1 MTQKLYWQT
10 PYETKFTA
18 KIKVIKKAGIV
29 LDKTLFY
36 PESGNQLSDKGYLEI
51 NDFKFEIEKVSKEN
65 KEVIHHISSDFQDK
79 INIGDSVEGEI
90 DWEYRYGLMK
100 AHSSQHLFSAVL
112 KNNYDIDTIR
122 ANINFE
128 EIFLQISQKLDYEQ
142 LKEILHEVNTICTL
156 KNLIIKQKIITHEQ
170 AEKRAKEIRSKIPDE
185 SKVRLIEIEN
195 LDLVCCGGTHVQTTT
210 EIGSLF
216 IFEFKKGNEIRFY
229 VGNKALS
236 IEASINV
243 DIITLVNDLNTP
255 VEKFRESVIKR
266 LKTLGYTQN
275 QQKELS
281 IKLLELISKSPSKI
295 VNNIP
300 LFDIEFSVDI
310 KIINKMLSNFPQ
322 NSLLIVEMG
331 NRKIR
336 LISKNGEIDANK
348 LLQKLINKYK
358 GKGGG
363 NPKSAQALL
372 EKMPENLLSEIE
384 QFLLSKG

>member
-36 PESGNQLSDKGYLEI
+36 PKSGNQLSDKGYLEI

-128 EIFLQISQKLDYEQ
+128 EIFLQISQKLDFEQ

-185 SKVRLIEIEN
+185 SQVRLIEIEN

-243 DIITLVNDLNTP
+243 DLITLVNELNTP
-255 VEKFRESVIKR
+255 VVKFRESIIKR
-266 LKTLGYTQN
+266 LETLEEVQN
-275 QQKELS
+275 LQKNLS
-281 IKLLELISKSPSKI
+281 IKFLELISKSPSKV
-295 VNNIP
+295 VNDIS
-300 LFDIEFSVDI
+300 LFYLDCDIDI
-310 KIINKMLSNFPQ
+310 KIINKRLNVFPH

-331 NRKIR
+331 NHKIR
-336 LISKNGEIDANK
+336 LLSMSEIVDANE
-348 LLQKLINKYK
+348 LLQNLIKKYG

-363 NPKSAQALL
+363 NPKSAQGVL
-372 EKMPENLLSEIE
+372 EKIPENLLSEIK
-384 QFLLSKG
+384 QSLLSI

>member
-142 LKEILHEVNTICTL
+142 LKEILHEVNTFCTL
-156 KNLIIKQKIITHEQ
+156 ENLIIKQRIITHEQ

-275 QQKELS
+275 LQKELS

>member
-142 LKEILHEVNTICTL
+142 LKEILHEVNTFCTL
-156 KNLIIKQKIITHEQ
+156 KNLIIKQRIITHEQ

-185 SKVRLIEIEN
+185 SQVRLIEIEN

-243 DIITLVNDLNTP
+243 DLITLVNDLNTP

-336 LISKNGEIDANK
+336 LISKNGEIDANE